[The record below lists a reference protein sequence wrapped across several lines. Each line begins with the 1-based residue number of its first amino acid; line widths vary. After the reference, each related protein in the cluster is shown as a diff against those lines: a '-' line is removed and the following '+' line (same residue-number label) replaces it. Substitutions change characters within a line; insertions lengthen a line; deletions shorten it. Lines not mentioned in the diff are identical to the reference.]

1 LGCLSAA
8 GDYTFLEPHE
18 VEDGQEEED
27 GQAPGLSECPQEGAA
42 SEPLGCQKL
51 DPSIKFKKKVIL
63 TLN

>member
-1 LGCLSAA
+1 
-8 GDYTFLEPHE
+8 

-27 GQAPGLSECPQEGAA
+27 GQAPGLSECSQEGAA

>member
-1 LGCLSAA
+1 MGCLSAA

-18 VEDGQEEED
+18 VEDGQ
-27 GQAPGLSECPQEGAA
+27 APGLSECSQEGAA